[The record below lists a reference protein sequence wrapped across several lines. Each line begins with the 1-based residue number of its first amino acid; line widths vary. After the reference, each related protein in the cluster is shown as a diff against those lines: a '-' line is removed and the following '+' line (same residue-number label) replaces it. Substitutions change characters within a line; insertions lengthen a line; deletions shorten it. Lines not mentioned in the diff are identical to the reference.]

1 MMQKVKIMKRYLI
14 TIAIALLACLNGSG
28 QAQFGNVEIH
38 DTLRVDTVDKLD
50 GDRIVF
56 LPKTQYLGDSV
67 IVNGV
72 LVVGGSFVTYSITI
86 TNVTGDSADF
96 DYINTG
102 YLVVGDSSIVKF
114 TCGDTGATQEYVDLW
129 LINYLDSADNHIG
142 DTATVLRAYSDAHD
156 VSYLDSADN
165 HIGDTATVL
174 RAYADAHDVSY
185 LDSAD
190 NHIGD
195 TATVLRAYA
204 DAHDVSYLDSAD
216 NHIGDTATVL
226 RAYSDAHDVS
236 YLDSADN
243 HIGDTA
249 TILRAYSDAHDVSYL
264 DSADNHIGDT
274 ATVLRAYSDAHDVS
288 YLDSADNHIGD
299 TATVLRA
306 YTDAQDVS
314 YLDSADNHIGDTAT
328 VLRAYADA
336 HDVSYLDS
344 AKIADDSLAV
354 YIDYISSISKYYMG
368 DTARIADT
376 LIRNSMAYTYDSL
389 HVNLF
394 YADSGD
400 FNYIWSGAIGAEGN
414 CVPIAWLDSAGGC
427 SPMDLFSGIK
437 VGDTASFDSM
447 ATFNNG
453 LRITNGSDIIWSPPH
468 VSAWAQD
475 SSVNIAIA
483 SSSVFYQVTNGDSL
497 FSVIMM
503 DDFTFNEDTFFV
515 TKKGHYKITWGA
527 DYTPANVAAT
537 SWKTGFTDGT
547 TTITRNFT
555 TALAAFYNGPTVFG
569 SLILDVGDKVWFVI
583 SNETNTN
590 DIAVNGANIEI
601 ELIHIIE

>member
-1 MMQKVKIMKRYLI
+1 
-14 TIAIALLACLNGSG
+14 
-28 QAQFGNVEIH
+28 
-38 DTLRVDTVDKLD
+38 
-50 GDRIVF
+50 
-56 LPKTQYLGDSV
+56 
-67 IVNGV
+67 
-72 LVVGGSFVTYSITI
+72 
-86 TNVTGDSADF
+86 
-96 DYINTG
+96 
-102 YLVVGDSSIVKF
+102 
-114 TCGDTGATQEYVDLW
+114 
-129 LINYLDSADNHIG
+129 
-142 DTATVLRAYSDAHD
+142 
-156 VSYLDSADN
+156 
-165 HIGDTATVL
+165 
-174 RAYADAHDVSY
+174 
-185 LDSAD
+185 
-190 NHIGD
+190 
-195 TATVLRAYA
+195 
-204 DAHDVSYLDSAD
+204 
-216 NHIGDTATVL
+216 
-226 RAYSDAHDVS
+226 
-236 YLDSADN
+236 
-243 HIGDTA
+243 
-249 TILRAYSDAHDVSYL
+249 
-264 DSADNHIGDT
+264 
-274 ATVLRAYSDAHDVS
+274 
-288 YLDSADNHIGD
+288 
-299 TATVLRA
+299 
-306 YTDAQDVS
+306 
-314 YLDSADNHIGDTAT
+314 
-328 VLRAYADA
+328 
-336 HDVSYLDS
+336 
-344 AKIADDSLAV
+344 
-354 YIDYISSISKYYMG
+354 
-368 DTARIADT
+368 
-376 LIRNSMAYTYDSL
+376 MAYTYDSL

-427 SPMDLFSGIK
+427 SPIDLFSGIK